1 MAGRRGDLGLFGP
14 GSVTWRVHNEPILAV
29 AGLRALLLQALH
41 PTAMAGVAQ
50 NSGYRA
56 DPWGRLERTV
66 IYVTTVVYGT
76 TEQARAAGQQVRRVH
91 RRMRAV
97 DPVTGR
103 EFRLDRPDLLRW
115 VHVTEV
121 ESFLSTAR
129 RAGVR
134 LTAAEADA
142 YYDEQRRA
150 AALVGLDPAEVPGSV
165 AEVRAYYDAVRPQL
179 RLTREAAEGA
189 LFLAGAPLPWWL
201 RLTPVGPAWLGL
213 VTLAGALL
221 PGWARRGYGLP
232 GLGVT
237 DLTASLS
244 ARALRG
250 TLAALPHRLYEGPV
264 YRAAMRRAAAAGT
277 GDAAGDR
284 AGYRADHGIRLS
296 G

>member
-1 MAGRRGDLGLFGP
+1 MAGTPGDVGLFGP
-14 GSVTWRVHNEPILAV
+14 GSVTWRVHREPILAV

-50 NSGYRA
+50 NSGYRS

-76 TEQARAAGQQVRRVH
+76 TAQARAAGDRVRRLHH
-91 RRMRAV
+91 RLRAV
-97 DPVTGR
+97 DPATGD

-121 ESFLSTAR
+121 ESFLTTAR
-129 RAGVR
+129 RAGLR
-134 LTAAEADA
+134 LTAAQADA

-150 AALVGLDPAEVPGSV
+150 AELVGLDPDRVPGSV
-165 AEVRAYYDAVRPQL
+165 AEVRAYYEAVRPQL

-189 LFLAGAPLPWWL
+189 LFLAAPPLPWWL
-201 RLTPVGPAWLGL
+201 GLTPARPGWLGL
-213 VTLAGALL
+213 FTLAAALL

-232 GLGVT
+232 GLAVT

-244 ARALRG
+244 VRALRG
-250 TLAALPHRLYEGPV
+250 TLAALPHRVYEGPM
-264 YRAAMRRAAAAGT
+264 YQAAMRRARAA
-277 GDAAGDR
+277 
-284 AGYRADHGIRLS
+284 
-296 G
+296 